1 MMKIAVSTATI
12 LLLLGTS
19 ALAQEQGKKRDDTL
33 DKAGEIAS
41 QPARDVG
48 IEKTMHR
55 DAGIKQSITE
65 SQLHEHQDP
74 READARESNS
84 QANRLTH
91 QHQ

>member
-41 QPARDVG
+41 QPRGDS
-48 IEKTMHR
+48 
-55 DAGIKQSITE
+55 QSRRA
-65 SQLHEHQDP
+65 SP
-74 READARESNS
+74 SRPGS
-84 QANRLTH
+84 
-91 QHQ
+91 

>member
-48 IEKTMHR
+48 IEKT
-55 DAGIKQSITE
+55 
-65 SQLHEHQDP
+65 
-74 READARESNS
+74 
-84 QANRLTH
+84 
-91 QHQ
+91 

>member
-41 QPARDVG
+41 QRSIAAAQSPKPAGTFVIHSLCG
-48 IEKTMHR
+48 LPVLANHCC
-55 DAGIKQSITE
+55 
-65 SQLHEHQDP
+65 H
-74 READARESNS
+74 ADR
-84 QANRLTH
+84 
-91 QHQ
+91 